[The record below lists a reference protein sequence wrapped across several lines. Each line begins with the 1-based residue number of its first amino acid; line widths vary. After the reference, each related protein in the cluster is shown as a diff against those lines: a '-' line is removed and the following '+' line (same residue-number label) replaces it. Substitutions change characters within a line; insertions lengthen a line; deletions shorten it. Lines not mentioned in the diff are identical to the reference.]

1 VLKQLKRIY
10 NLIFLKYKLLFT
22 YLKVLSEVLISIARI
37 LIFLTIKQSIKRK
50 FRQSRDFFKLRSNLE
65 EV

>member
-50 FRQSRDFFKLRSNLE
+50 FRQSRDFFKLRSNLK

>member
-10 NLIFLKYKLLFT
+10 NLVFLKYKLLFT
-22 YLKVLSEVLISIARI
+22 YLEVLSEVLTSIARI
-37 LIFLTIKQSIKRK
+37 LIFPTIKRSVRRR
-50 FRQSRDFFKLRSNLE
+50 FRQSRDFFKLRSNLK